1 MRARVLP
8 ATASDVPRSPS
19 RDDSDATTQPCA
31 RVRRI
36 SVPSNIFYIEPA
48 GSRVRRN
55 HADSSLT
62 PTDARTGRVHEMTHE
77 RPARPSTWLSC
88 ALAPDQIRT
97 GIPFEVCDLSYSL
110 LAHRS
115 QLPLPLARRCRVD
128 FIEEFRPN
136 RSYRCVSVNSG
147 GSRDVRDRSS
157 GCPTKIGGTNLP
169 ALGGL
174 GRGSQTFRLTHPSG
188 APRACAVTEIGE
200 HEIVRGI
207 MIRGCSARACRERIG
222 LIDALAGHESVQ
234 AVPVGLRERE
244 EGLCVVRVGCGQCSL
259 DCFSLSA

>member
-110 LAHRS
+110 LANRS
-115 QLPLPLARRCRVD
+115 QLPLPLAMLLIERVQTKTNPKLWTQKNPATLRATRFLCD
-128 FIEEFRPN
+128 
-136 RSYRCVSVNSG
+136 G
-147 GSRDVRDRSS
+147 ARDR
-157 GCPTKIGGTNLP
+157 
-169 ALGGL
+169 
-174 GRGSQTFRLTHPSG
+174 
-188 APRACAVTEIGE
+188 
-200 HEIVRGI
+200 
-207 MIRGCSARACRERIG
+207 IRTG
-222 LIDALAGHESVQ
+222 
-234 AVPVGLRERE
+234 
-244 EGLCVVRVGCGQCSL
+244 VRVVACGSSYELFALHSQFAL
-259 DCFSLSA
+259 TLATLSEFPESQASADT

>member
-62 PTDARTGRVHEMTHE
+62 PTDARTGRTHE
-77 RPARPSTWLSC
+77 ITHAWPTRPSTWLSC
-88 ALAPDQIRT
+88 ALARDQIRT

-110 LAHRS
+110 LA
-115 QLPLPLARRCRVD
+115 AR
-128 FIEEFRPN
+128 
-136 RSYRCVSVNSG
+136 
-147 GSRDVRDRSS
+147 
-157 GCPTKIGGTNLP
+157 L
-169 ALGGL
+169 
-174 GRGSQTFRLTHPSG
+174 
-188 APRACAVTEIGE
+188 
-200 HEIVRGI
+200 
-207 MIRGCSARACRERIG
+207 
-222 LIDALAGHESVQ
+222 
-234 AVPVGLRERE
+234 
-244 EGLCVVRVGCGQCSL
+244 
-259 DCFSLSA
+259 SLSAPPSVDKLTAKWRNRLPRLTLFGYVVASTNADPCSSEQPLLALSPTITVAELHMLCGTGYWRPHRPVHLSRPLE

>member
-62 PTDARTGRVHEMTHE
+62 PTDERTGRVHEMTHE
-77 RPARPSTWLSC
+77 RPARPSTWLLC
-88 ALAPDQIRT
+88 IRARHQIRT

-110 LAHRS
+110 LANRS
-115 QLPLPLARRCRVD
+115 QLPLPLAM
-128 FIEEFRPN
+128 
-136 RSYRCVSVNSG
+136 
-147 GSRDVRDRSS
+147 
-157 GCPTKIGGTNLP
+157 L
-169 ALGGL
+169 L
-174 GRGSQTFRLTHPSG
+174 
-188 APRACAVTEIGE
+188 
-200 HEIVRGI
+200 
-207 MIRGCSARACRERIG
+207 SARLQNRTDFKPQYEKI
-222 LIDALAGHESVQ
+222 
-234 AVPVGLRERE
+234 PP
-244 EGLCVVRVGCGQCSL
+244 CSL
-259 DCFSLSA
+259 LPFPSPCRGRNDHAGRLRLRS